1 MTATEQITLPSKGY
15 VYPKSNPLSQG
26 FVEMR
31 YMTAK
36 DEDLLTNP
44 NNRKNGAT
52 DLIDKLLKALIV
64 TKDVNIDDLIE
75 GDRNQLL
82 IAARVLSYGS
92 VYTFTMTSLLDD
104 DRTITQTVDLSKLED
119 VEIDFTQ
126 FKEGENVFKYKLPK
140 SEIDVE
146 FKLLT
151 HGDIKEIQK
160 ESQANYAAY
169 FSPND
174 VTIRL
179 KKQIISI
186 KGDSSKSTIN
196 SFVNDMLAID
206 SREFRKHYRRISP
219 DVNTTFIYEENGYT
233 EGGVNI
239 PLSFVDM
246 FFRE

>member
-1 MTATEQITLPSKGY
+1 MATERIDLPSKGL
-15 VYPKSNPLSQG
+15 VYPSGTPLSQG

-44 NNRKNGAT
+44 NNRKGGVT
-52 DLIDKLLKALIV
+52 ELIDKLLQTLIV

-92 VYTFTMTSLLDD
+92 SYTFSMTSLLDD
-104 DRTITQTVDLSKLED
+104 NRTVNQTVDLSKLED
-119 VEIDFTQ
+119 VKIDFDKFPKNSNRFSYT
-126 FKEGENVFKYKLPK
+126 LPTTGVQ
-140 SEIDVE
+140 ID

-151 HGDIKEIQK
+151 HGDMKDIFK
-160 ESQANYAAY
+160 ESQSLYDLY
-169 FSPND
+169 KTYSD
-174 VTIRL
+174 VTLRL
-179 KKQIISI
+179 NKQIISVN
-186 KGDSSKSTIN
+186 GDEKKSTIVK
-196 SFVNDMLAID
+196 FVDEMLASD
-206 SREFRKHYRRISP
+206 SRAFRKYYRSVSP
-219 DVNTTFIYEENGYT
+219 DVDTVFTYIEEDYT
-233 EGGVNI
+233 EGGVNL

>member
-1 MTATEQITLPSKGY
+1 MATERIDLPSKGIIY
-15 VYPKSNPLSQG
+15 QSDSPLAQG

-44 NNRKNGAT
+44 NNRKGGVT
-52 DLIDKLLKALIV
+52 ELIDKLLQTLIV

-92 VYTFTMTSLLDD
+92 SYTFKMTSLLDD
-104 DRTITQTVDLSKLED
+104 NKTVSQTVNLSTLED
-119 VEIDFTQ
+119 IKIDFDKFVKNSNKFSYT
-126 FKEGENVFKYKLPK
+126 LPT
-140 SEIDVE
+140 SNIEIC

-151 HGDIKEIQK
+151 HGDVKQIYK
-160 ESQANYAAY
+160 ESQSTYDLY
-169 FSPND
+169 KIYSD
-174 VTIRL
+174 ITLRL
-179 KKQIISI
+179 NKQILSVN
-186 KGDSSKSTIN
+186 GDEKKSTILK
-196 SFVNDMLAID
+196 FVDEMLASD
-206 SREFRKHYRRISP
+206 SRAFRKYYRSISP
-219 DVNTTFIYEENGYT
+219 DVDTVFTYVEDDYT
-233 EGGVNI
+233 EGGVNL